1 MKKAIRLVAA
11 LAAATILS
19 GRARAQDAANFPQKP
34 VTIIVPYAPGG
45 STDAA
50 ARFIGPSLSKQ
61 FGQPVVVENRPG
73 AAGAIG
79 TSAVA
84 KAQPDGHTLLVHTS
98 VIGIHPAFN
107 KNLPYDTQKDLVPVS
122 IVADGP
128 FVLVVNPKVPAN
140 NVKELLAYL
149 KSKPGALNFGSAG
162 AGSSGHLIGELFMK
176 STGTDMVHVPYN
188 GGGPSQVGLMADE
201 VQLVFDTLTS
211 IPLIKDGRLKALAV
225 TSNARWA
232 DLPDVP
238 TLAEA
243 GLPES
248 SAVIWVG
255 AFAPAGT
262 PAPVVDKIS
271 KAIRMAVQDPQI
283 VGQLKGVGMVPV
295 GNAPAEATKQ
305 LADDIAKWKGL
316 AAKGVTLQ

>member
-1 MKKAIRLVAA
+1 MKRRTVLATA
-11 LAAATILS
+11 LALS
-19 GRARAQDAANFPQKP
+19 SLAVVPALAQDAASFPQKP

-50 ARFIGPSLSKQ
+50 ARFIAPSLSKQ
-61 FGQPVVVENRPG
+61 FGQPVIVENRAG

-84 KAQPDGHTLLVHTS
+84 KAAPDGHTILVHTS

-107 KNLPYDTQKDLVPVS
+107 KNLPYDTQKDLAPVS

-128 FVLVVNPKVPAN
+128 FVLVVNPKVQAN
-140 NVKELLAYL
+140 NVKELIALL
-149 KSKPGALNFGSAG
+149 KAKPGAMNFGSAG

-225 TSNARWA
+225 TSKARWSE
-232 DLPDVP
+232 LPDVP
-238 TLAEA
+238 TLEEA
-243 GLPES
+243 GQPES
-248 SAVIWVG
+248 TAVIWVG
-255 AFAPAGT
+255 AFAPAAT
-262 PAPVVDKIS
+262 PPAIVEKIS
-271 KAIRMAVQDPQI
+271 KAIRIAADDPQI
-283 VGQLKGVGMVPV
+283 VGQLKSVGMVPV
-295 GNAPAEATKQ
+295 ANSPADATKQ

-316 AAKGVTLQ
+316 AAKGVSLQ